1 MPATKKNLSSKYRG
15 KYPPSELL
23 DDLSMKTSYKKLLA
37 NFQEILKYEYD
48 EPESEHNLQD
58 LIYEKLIT
66 DIATKKFKTQEELQE
81 MASKV
86 YLLVLKPSQTRARWF
101 A

>member
-1 MPATKKNLSSKYRG
+1 MPLTKKNLSSKYRG
-15 KYPPSELL
+15 KYPPSELCYNA
-23 DDLSMKTSYKKLLA
+23 SIKTPYKKLIA
-37 NFQEILKYEYD
+37 NFQEMLKYEYED
-48 EPESEHNLQD
+48 PEGEHMLQD
-58 LIYEKLIT
+58 VIYEKLIT

-86 YLLVLKPSQTRARWF
+86 YLLVLKPSQTRGRWF